1 MITLGTCIPLNARIS
16 QRQCDINRKGL
27 PYKPAKPGQPAQP
40 QRPPCLSCTGCP
52 GLSSLQTA
60 DVQLIIVSKPVDT
73 APVEALVPVL
83 PLPPKKRGG
92 GTQKPAKTQKNKP
105 AGGLFD
111 APAAATTDTEPHHGD
126 ATDQAPDADQ
136 IDHSGWLQMRLP
148 RMETTNGC

>member
-40 QRPPCLSCTGCP
+40 QRPPCLSCAGCP

-60 DVQLIIVSKPVDT
+60 DLQLIIVSKPVDT

-83 PLPPKKRGG
+83 PLAPKKRGG
-92 GTQKPAKTQKNKP
+92 GTQKPAKTPKTALPEVPLMPLQ
-105 AGGLFD
+105 L
-111 APAAATTDTEPHHGD
+111 
-126 ATDQAPDADQ
+126 QQQ
-136 IDHSGWLQMRLP
+136 ILNRTMAMLQTKRQT
-148 RMETTNGC
+148 RTR